1 MTRLVD
7 ARWPDVE
14 AAGRQV
20 LIVPTGAL
28 EQHGPHLPLDC
39 DAFIAAAVAERVHNR
54 RPEAGLAPVLPI
66 GASGEHAGFSGTLS
80 IGTQALRLVVVELV
94 RHTAAHWAAVLV
106 LNAHGGNRDA
116 LREAADQC
124 RYEGRHLEIVH
135 LGTAGMDAHAGRA
148 ETSMMLHLAPER
160 VRVDLAQPGVTDPVA
175 ALLPV
180 LVRRGVR
187 AVSPN
192 GVLGDPSG
200 ASAAEGTRL
209 VDELV
214 TAAVTA
220 YDRCLAAVSG
230 NERSG

>member
-20 LIVPTGAL
+20 LIVPMGAL

-54 RPEAGLAPVLPI
+54 RPDAGLAPVLPI
-66 GASGEHAGFSGTLS
+66 GASGEHAGFPGTLS
-80 IGTQALRLVVVELV
+80 VGTQALRLVVVELV
-94 RHTAAHWAAVLV
+94 RHAAAHWAAVLV
-106 LNAHGGNRDA
+106 LNGHGGNRDA
-116 LREAADQC
+116 LREAADLC
-124 RYEGRHLEIVH
+124 SYEGRRLEIVH
-135 LGTAGMDAHAGRA
+135 LGTAGMDAHAGCA

-160 VRVDLAQPGVTDPVA
+160 VRVDLAEPGVIDPVA
-175 ALLPV
+175 TLLPA
-180 LVRRGVR
+180 LVRWGVR

-200 ASAAEGTRL
+200 ASAAEGALL
-209 VDELV
+209 VEGLV
-214 TAAVTA
+214 TAAVAA
-220 YDRCLAAVSG
+220 YDHCRAAISG
-230 NERSG
+230 DEPSG

>member
-20 LIVPTGAL
+20 LIVPMGAL

-66 GASGEHAGFSGTLS
+66 GASGEHAGFPGTLS

-94 RHTAAHWAAVLV
+94 RHAAAHWAAVLV
-106 LNAHGGNRDA
+106 LNGHGGNRDA
-116 LREAADQC
+116 LREAADLC
-124 RYEGRHLEIVH
+124 RYEGRRLKIVH

-160 VRVDLAQPGVTDPVA
+160 VRVDLAEPGVTDPVA
-175 ALLPV
+175 ALLPT

-200 ASAAEGTRL
+200 ASAAEGARL
-209 VDELV
+209 VEGLV
-214 TAAVTA
+214 TAAVAA
-220 YDRCLAAVSG
+220 YDHCLAAVSG
-230 NERSG
+230 DERSG